1 MEYVST
7 QEVQAG
13 GRRRY
18 WEEAVSAI
26 YTETAVSLCDQHE
39 FYGRIAW
46 RAIDEVVLSEI
57 SSSGQ
62 VVTRESRHIRWT
74 ERELIQINFQLEGT
88 GMIAQDSRQAWT
100 RPGEVVVYDSSRP
113 YEMRFDGPFRQ
124 LSVDFP
130 RAMLNARFGRAES
143 LTARSFSGLQGPGRF
158 LYSYVKSLVQQAAEE
173 DLMIAHRV
181 QDHLVDL
188 LVTAFS
194 GFTQSDKPCASASR
208 IMTLYRVKTC
218 LNENLRDPE
227 LSPAMVARSQ
237 GLSLRYLYDL
247 FEDEETTISRYI
259 QHARLDRCRADIEDA
274 TQFGRSISEIG
285 FSWGFSDSAHFSR
298 AFRSRFAMTPRECR
312 LARKATLQTS
322 HP

>member
-1 MEYVST
+1 MEYIST
-7 QEVQAG
+7 DEVQAG

-26 YTETAVSLCDQHE
+26 YTETAVSLSDQNE

-46 RAIDEVVLSEI
+46 RKIEDIVLSEI

-62 VVTRESRHIRWT
+62 VVTRDSRHIRWAGS
-74 ERELIQINFQLEGT
+74 ELIQINFQLEGE
-88 GMIAQDSRQAWT
+88 GIVAQDSRQAWT
-100 RPGEVVVYDSSRP
+100 RPGDVVIYDSSRP

-130 RAMLNARFGRAES
+130 RAMLQARFGRAES

-158 LYSYVKSLVQQAAEE
+158 IYSYVKSLVQDSAPD
-173 DLMIAHRV
+173 DLAIAHRL
-181 QDHLVDL
+181 QNHLVDL

-194 GFTQSDKPCASASR
+194 GFNQSDKPCASANR
-208 IMTLYRVKTC
+208 TMTLYRVKTC

-227 LSPAMVARSQ
+227 LSPTMVARSQ

-259 QHARLDRCRADIEDA
+259 QHARLDRCRADIEDR
-274 TQFGRSISEIG
+274 TQFGRSLSEIG

-312 LARKATLQTS
+312 MARRASFPTQHL
-322 HP
+322 